1 MRTLK
6 PILMAPVRVIVF
18 FTQIVL
24 TLGVVIFGTAGGIV
38 TKAGE
43 IVGGLLILGSF
54 LCIVTGQIS
63 GDIFLKMFLGGAAFA
78 AVPAVITKLGEQG
91 IFTIKDFLYKYI

>member
-1 MRTLK
+1 
-6 PILMAPVRVIVF
+6 MAPVRVIVF
-18 FTQIVL
+18 FIQVVL
-24 TLGVVIFGTAGGIV
+24 TLGVVIFGAAGGIV